1 MNANSIS
8 TNSMGEALDIY
19 KRFAIKAA
27 NDLRYGKA
35 VINKIID
42 AKTEGEV
49 IRTMIQARLDNA
61 TK

>member
-1 MNANSIS
+1 
-8 TNSMGEALDIY
+8 MGEALDIY